1 MEEKT
6 IIKSVFL
13 FKQKSKFCFFKK
25 YMCVLFP
32 DKIVLHKIKKNSK
45 QKEIPITG
53 ETEIRLLD
61 SSKKEF
67 SILQKNRIYNFISN
81 SAKVFENWISQIK
94 KQILY
99 SKDININ
106 CFDIISFLGNG
117 YYGDTYLFMR
127 KHFQNKY
134 AVKVVSKEK
143 SVANNINIV
152 LTEKNILKN
161 LNYPFIVKFK
171 FSFQSEN
178 MYYLGLEYLSC
189 GNLKTCINS
198 LENGLSMYDIKL
210 IIAEVALALNYLHQ
224 NNIVYRDLKQENIM
238 IDKNGYIKLIDFGL
252 SISIKDKQLLTDF
265 CGTPEYIAPEIINRM
280 PYDYSIDLW
289 QLGILTYT
297 LIFGREPFQ
306 HTNLNRL
313 YQIICNNDIH
323 FPPNTNSKTISFI
336 SGLLEKNPQK
346 RFKISDV
353 MNHTF
358 FDEFDFLKIEK
369 KEVKLSF
376 IPKEIGL
383 NLKKGFTI

>member
-1 MEEKT
+1 M
-6 IIKSVFL
+6 
-13 FKQKSKFCFFKK
+13 
-25 YMCVLFP
+25 
-32 DKIVLHKIKKNSK
+32 
-45 QKEIPITG
+45 
-53 ETEIRLLD
+53 
-61 SSKKEF
+61 
-67 SILQKNRIYNFISN
+67 
-81 SAKVFENWISQIK
+81 
-94 KQILY
+94 
-99 SKDININ
+99 
-106 CFDIISFLGNG
+106 
-117 YYGDTYLFMR
+117 
-127 KHFQNKY
+127 
-134 AVKVVSKEK
+134 VSKEK